1 MLPDASAVSRAAIF
15 AGAAAL
21 ALILLILGMGVGL
34 GMTAASPWASQ
45 GVRTGTFGGVAIV
58 WLTVTQI
65 LAAGLGGYLAGR
77 LRTTWVSVHSDEIY
91 FRDTAHGFL
100 G

>member
-21 ALILLILGMGVGL
+21 ALILLILGMGMGL

-45 GVRTGTFGGVAIV
+45 GVSTDTFGGVVIV

-77 LRTTWVSVHSDEIY
+77 LRTAWVSAHSDEIY

>member
-1 MLPDASAVSRAAIF
+1 MDSDF
-15 AGAAAL
+15 CGAAAL

-34 GMTAASPWASQ
+34 GMTAASLWAFQ
-45 GVRTGTFGGVAIV
+45 GVRAGTFWVVVNV

-65 LAAGLGGYLAGR
+65 LAVELGGYLAGR
-77 LRTTWVSVHSDEIY
+77 LRTTWVSAHSDEIY

>member
-1 MLPDASAVSRAAIF
+1 MDSDF
-15 AGAAAL
+15 CGAAAL
-21 ALILLILGMGVGL
+21 ALILLILGMGMGMGL

-45 GVRTGTFGGVAIV
+45 GVSAGTFGGVAIV

-77 LRTTWVSVHSDEIY
+77 LRTAWVSAHSDEIY